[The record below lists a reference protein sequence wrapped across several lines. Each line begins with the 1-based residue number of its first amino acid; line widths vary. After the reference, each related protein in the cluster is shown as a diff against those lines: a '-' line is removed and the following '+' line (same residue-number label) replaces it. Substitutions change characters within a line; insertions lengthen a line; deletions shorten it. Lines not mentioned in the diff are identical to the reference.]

1 MRTFVINAMNHDT
14 LSEKYCALVA
24 ENESLKKE
32 NERLRA
38 KLRDILPSQSCEATF
53 PVQSNGNLQP
63 AVLLSEITPS
73 EKIKIFMMLFRGRD
87 DVYAKRWENKK
98 GDTGYSPACR
108 NEWKSG
114 VCRKPHVKCSVCAHR
129 AYDELT
135 EQVIEDHLRG
145 KVIIG
150 IYPLCV
156 DETCR
161 FLAMDFDDEGWQKD
175 VTTLRS
181 VCLAFDVPVV
191 VERSRSGNGAH
202 AWFFFE
208 TPIPAVSARKFGSA
222 LITCS
227 MSRHH
232 ELSFKSYDRLFPN
245 QDTMPKG
252 GFGNLIALPLQKKAR
267 ELGNSVFIDEN
278 FEPYENQWDFL
289 STIQKMSEESMV
301 SLAVR
306 LSGPDELGVL
316 KNDDEESE
324 KPWEPKPSVRL
335 TPQDFPGAIT
345 LVRANMLFV
354 AKAGISQRGLNAL
367 KRLAAFRN
375 PEFYKAQAMRLSTY
389 GKDRIISCCDD
400 TPDYLCLPRGCE
412 VDIVSL
418 LTGVSINVV
427 WLDKTQKGRS
437 IQVVFNGILRSEQE
451 QAVLE
456 LLKHEN
462 GVLSATTAFGK
473 TVIAAK
479 LIAERKVNTLIL
491 VHRQQLVAQWKDRL
505 GEFLKIDEV
514 LPVMEKKRG
523 RNKKQNVIGLIGA
536 GKKSPGGIVD
546 IAIMQSLNS
555 GGDVKELVK
564 DYGMVIVDECH
575 HVSAFSFEQILK
587 TVTAKYVYG
596 LTATA
601 ARQDGHHPIIF
612 MHCGPVRYRVD
623 AKQQARLRPFEHYI
637 IPRFTNFRLSFEMD
651 EKDYSIQ
658 ELYSEI
664 VSNDWRNRLITD
676 DVIKSYSEGRHCL
689 VLTERTAHVDVLAEM
704 LQRSIPDVISL
715 TGSASAKEKR
725 EAFIR
730 INETPAGQPLT
741 LLATGKY
748 IGEGFDEPRLDT
760 LFLAMPISWK
770 GTVQQYAGRLHRLFD
785 GKENVQIYDYVDS
798 QVRVFSKMYNKRLA
812 GYASL
817 GYKVR
822 AEGLT
827 DNAMDII
834 FDHQNFQP
842 VYENDLAIARKEIV
856 IVSPFATK
864 RRIQQASPL
873 ITAALRK
880 QIKVVVMT
888 RPVTD
893 YKDDK
898 TLRAIFT
905 ELESMGLQIIFK
917 PNIHQKFAII
927 DQSIVWYGSI
937 NLLGYGRSE
946 ESMMRLESANIA
958 CELMRSLE

>member
-1 MRTFVINAMNHDT
+1 MASET
-14 LSEKYCALVA
+14 LLGKYDALVA
-24 ENESLKKE
+24 ENETLKKE

-38 KLRDILPSQSCEATF
+38 KLRDILPSQSYYAIF
-53 PVQSNGNLQP
+53 PTQSNGNIQP
-63 AVLLSEITPS
+63 SVLTPEIPPS
-73 EKIKIFMMLFRGRD
+73 EKIKLFATLFRGRD

-114 VCRKPHVKCSVCAHR
+114 ICRKPQVKCSVCAHR

-145 KVIIG
+145 KVVVG
-150 IYPLCV
+150 IYPLCT

-161 FLAMDFDDEGWQKD
+161 FLAIDFDDEGWQRD

-181 VCLAFDVPVV
+181 VCLAFDIPVV

-208 TPIPAVSARKFGSA
+208 IPIPASAARKFGSA
-222 LITCS
+222 LITYS
-227 MSRHH
+227 MSRRH

-252 GFGNLIALPLQKKAR
+252 GFGNLIALPLQKRAR
-267 ELGNSVFIDEN
+267 ELGNSVFIDNN
-278 FEPYENQWDFL
+278 FDLYENQWECI
-289 STIQKMSEESMV
+289 SAIQKMSEENVV
-301 SLAVR
+301 SLAAR
-306 LSGPDELGVL
+306 LSGRDELGAL
-316 KNDDEESE
+316 KKDDEEIE
-324 KPWEPKPSVRL
+324 KPWEPKPRIEL
-335 TPQDFPGAIT
+335 TAQDFPKEM
-345 LVRANMLFV
+345 LFVRANMIFIP
-354 AKAGISQRGLNAL
+354 KAGISQKGLNAM
-367 KRLAAFRN
+367 KRLAAFKN
-375 PEFYKAQAMRLSTY
+375 PDFYKAQAMRLPTY
-389 GKDRIISCCDD
+389 NKPRIISCCDE

-412 VDIVSL
+412 EDIIALCADAGIKPGS
-418 LTGVSINVV
+418 
-427 WLDKTQKGRS
+427 LDKTQKGKS
-437 IQVVFNGILRSEQE
+437 IQVDFDGVLRDEQC
-451 QAVLE
+451 QAVEE

-491 VHRQQLVAQWKDRL
+491 VHRQQLLAQWADRL
-505 GEFLKIDEV
+505 AEFLKIDEV
-514 LPVMEKKRG
+514 VPVVEKKRG
-523 RNKKQNVIGLIGA
+523 RRKRQNVIGLIGA
-536 GKKSPGGIVD
+536 GKKSPSWIVD
-546 IAIMQSLNS
+546 IAIMQSLSS
-555 GGDVKELVK
+555 GGEIKELVK

-575 HVSAFSFEQILK
+575 HVPAFSFEQILK

-623 AKQQARLRPFEHYI
+623 AKQHAGLRPFEHYI
-637 IPRFTNFRLSFEMD
+637 IPRFTNYRLSFEMD

-676 DVIKSYSEGRHCL
+676 DVIKSYSEGRNCL
-689 VLTERTAHVDVLAEM
+689 VLTERTAHVEVLAKI
-704 LQRSIPDVISL
+704 LQGSIPDVISL
-715 TGSASAKEKR
+715 TGSASAKEKK

-760 LFLAMPISWK
+760 LFLVMPISWK
-770 GTVQQYAGRLHRLFD
+770 GTVQQYAGRLHRLFAS
-785 GKENVQIYDYVDS
+785 KESVQIYDYVDS

-822 AEGLT
+822 AEGLA
-827 DNAMDII
+827 NNSVNII
-834 FDHQNFQP
+834 FDHHNFLP
-842 VYENDLAIARKEIV
+842 VYENDMASARKEIV
-856 IVSPFATK
+856 IVSPFVTK
-864 RRIQQASPL
+864 RRIQQTLPL
-873 ITAALRK
+873 ISTAVQK
-880 QIKVVVMT
+880 QVNVTIVT
-888 RPVTD
+888 RPVAD
-893 YKDDK
+893 YKDDQ
-898 TLRAIFT
+898 TLNEMFAAMD
-905 ELESMGLQIIFK
+905 SKGLRIVFK
-917 PNIHQKFAII
+917 SNIHQKFAII

-946 ESMMRLESANIA
+946 ETIMRLESANIA

>member
-1 MRTFVINAMNHDT
+1 MHDKI
-14 LSEKYCALVA
+14 LLEKFNALVA
-24 ENESLKKE
+24 ENEFLKKE
-32 NERLRA
+32 NKRLRA
-38 KLRDILPSQSCEATF
+38 KLRDILSSQSPEAILLA
-53 PVQSNGNLQP
+53 QSNHDIQP
-63 AVLLSEITPS
+63 QMSLSKNSPS
-73 EKIKIFMMLFRGRD
+73 EKINLFMTLFSGRD

-114 VCRKPHVKCSVCAHR
+114 ACRKPRVKCSVCDHR

-145 KVIIG
+145 KVIVG

-161 FLAMDFDDEGWQKD
+161 FLAMDFDDEGWQRD
-175 VTTLRS
+175 VATLRS
-181 VCLAFDVPVV
+181 VCLAFDIPVA

-208 TPIPAVSARKFGSA
+208 TPMPAAVARKFGSA

-232 ELSFKSYDRLFPN
+232 ELSFRSYDRLFPN

-267 ELGNSVFIDEN
+267 ELGNSVFIDDN
-278 FEPYENQWDFL
+278 FEPYENQWEFL
-289 STIQKMSEESMV
+289 SAIQKISEESIV

-316 KNDDEESE
+316 KKDDEEIE
-324 KPWEPKPSVRL
+324 KPWEPKPRIGL
-335 TPQDFPGAIT
+335 TIQDFPDEMT
-345 LVRANMLFV
+345 LVRANMIFIP
-354 AKAGISQRGLNAL
+354 KAGISQKGLNAM
-367 KRLAAFRN
+367 KRLAAFKN
-375 PEFYKAQAMRLSTY
+375 PEFYKAQAMRLPTY
-389 GKDRIISCCDD
+389 NKPRIISCCDE
-400 TPDYLCLPRGCE
+400 TTDYLCLPRGCD
-412 VDIVSL
+412 VDITAL
-418 LTGVSINVV
+418 CADAGIKPV
-427 WLDKTQKGRS
+427 WTDKTQRGRS
-437 IQVVFNGILRSEQE
+437 IQVDFDGILRDEQC
-451 QAVLE
+451 QAVEE
-456 LLKHEN
+456 LLKHDN

-491 VHRQQLVAQWKDRL
+491 VHRQQLLTQWTDRL
-505 GEFLKIDEV
+505 SEFLKIDEV
-514 LPVMEKKRG
+514 LPAVEKKRG
-523 RNKKQNVIGLIGA
+523 RKKRQSVIGLIGA

-546 IAIMQSLNS
+546 IAIMQSLSS
-555 GGDVKELVK
+555 GGEIKELVK

-575 HVSAFSFEQILK
+575 HVPAFSFEQILK
-587 TVTAKYVYG
+587 NVTAKHVYG
-596 LTATA
+596 LTATV

-623 AKQQARLRPFEHYI
+623 AKHQAGLRPFEHYT
-637 IPRFTNFRLSFEMD
+637 IPRFTNFRLSFEVD

-676 DVIKSYSEGRHCL
+676 DVVKSYSEGRNCL
-689 VLTERTAHVDVLAEM
+689 VLTERTAHVEIMARM
-704 LQRSIPDVISL
+704 LQGSIPDVISL
-715 TGSASAKEKR
+715 TGSVGAKEKKA
-725 EAFIR
+725 AFIR

-770 GTVQQYAGRLHRLFD
+770 GTVQQYAGRLHRLFA
-785 GKENVQIYDYVDS
+785 GKDNVRIYDYVDS

-822 AEGLT
+822 AEGLA
-827 DNAMDII
+827 DNSMDII
-834 FDHQNFQP
+834 FDHQNFLP
-842 VYENDLAIARKEIV
+842 IYENDLASARKEIV

-873 ITAALRK
+873 IAAALRK
-880 QIKVVVMT
+880 QINVVVVT

-893 YKDDK
+893 YKEDK
-898 TLRAIFT
+898 TLRNVFE
-905 ELESMGLQIIFK
+905 ELESMSLQIVFK
-917 PNIHQKFAII
+917 SNIHQKFAII

-958 CELMRSLE
+958 CELLKSL

>member
-1 MRTFVINAMNHDT
+1 MTSET
-14 LSEKYCALVA
+14 LLEIYNALVV
-24 ENESLKKE
+24 ENETLKKE

-38 KLRDILPSQSCEATF
+38 KLRDILPSQSDDAIF
-53 PVQSNGNLQP
+53 PAPSNDCIQP
-63 AVLLSEITPS
+63 SILPTEIPPS
-73 EKIKIFMMLFRGRD
+73 EKIKLFMALFSGRD
-87 DVYAKRWENKK
+87 DVYAKRWENRK
-98 GDTGYSPACR
+98 GDAGYSPACR

-114 VCRKPHVKCSVCAHR
+114 VCRKPQVKCSACTHR

-145 KVIIG
+145 NVIAG
-150 IYPLCV
+150 IYPLCM

-161 FLAMDFDDEGWQKD
+161 FLAMDFDDEGWQRD

-181 VCLAFDVPVV
+181 VCLAFDIPVV

-202 AWFFFE
+202 AWFFFD
-208 TPIPAVSARKFGSA
+208 TPIPAAVARKFGSA

-227 MSRHH
+227 MTRHH
-232 ELSFKSYDRLFPN
+232 ELSFRSYDRLFPN

-252 GFGNLIALPLQKKAR
+252 GVGNLIALPLQKKAR
-267 ELGNSVFIDEN
+267 ELGNSVFIDGN
-278 FEPYENQWDFL
+278 FEPYENQWEFL
-289 STIQKMSEESMV
+289 SAIQKMSEESIV

-306 LSGPDELGVL
+306 LSGPDELGEL
-316 KNDDEESE
+316 KKDDEEIE
-324 KPWEPKPSVRL
+324 KPWVPEPRIGL
-335 TPQDFPGAIT
+335 TIQDFPEEMT
-345 LVRANMLFV
+345 LVRVNMIFIS
-354 AKAGISQRGLNAL
+354 KAGVSQKGLNAM
-367 KRLAAFRN
+367 KRLAAFKN
-375 PEFYKAQAMRLSTY
+375 PDFYKAQAMRLPTY
-389 GKDRIISCCDD
+389 NKPRIISCCDE

-412 VDIVSL
+412 GDITAL
-418 LTGVSINVV
+418 CADAGITPA
-427 WLDKTQKGRS
+427 WLDETQKGKS
-437 IQVVFNGILRSEQE
+437 IQVGFTGILRDEQC
-451 QAVLE
+451 QAVEE

-491 VHRQQLVAQWKDRL
+491 VHRQQLLAQWTDRL

-514 LPVMEKKRG
+514 LPAMEKKHG
-523 RNKKQNVIGLIGA
+523 RKKRQSVIGLIGA

-546 IAIMQSLNS
+546 IAIMQSLSS
-555 GGDVKELVK
+555 GGEIKELVK

-596 LTATA
+596 LTATT

-623 AKQQARLRPFEHYI
+623 AKQQAGLRPFDHYI

-664 VSNDWRNRLITD
+664 VSSDWRNRLITD
-676 DVIKSYSEGRHCL
+676 DVVKSYSEGRNCL
-689 VLTERTAHVDVLAEM
+689 VLTERTAHVEVLAKM
-704 LQRSIPDVISL
+704 LQGSIPDVISL
-715 TGSASAKEKR
+715 TGRAGAKEKR

-770 GTVQQYAGRLHRLFD
+770 GTVQQYAGRLHRLFV

-798 QVRVFSKMYNKRLA
+798 QVRVLSKMYNKRLA

-822 AEGLT
+822 AEGLA
-827 DNAMDII
+827 DNSVDII

-856 IVSPFATK
+856 IVSPFVTK
-864 RRIQQASPL
+864 RRIQQILPL
-873 ITAALRK
+873 ISTAVQK
-880 QIKVVVMT
+880 QVNVTIVT
-888 RPVTD
+888 RPVAD
-893 YKDDK
+893 YKDDQA
-898 TLRAIFT
+898 LNEMFAAM
-905 ELESMGLQIIFK
+905 ESKGLQIVFK
-917 PNIHQKFAII
+917 SGIHQKFAII

-946 ESMMRLESANIA
+946 ETMMRLESANIA
-958 CELMRSLE
+958 CELLKSLE

>member
-1 MRTFVINAMNHDT
+1 MTSDA
-14 LSEKYCALVA
+14 LLEKYNALVA
-24 ENESLKKE
+24 ENETLKKE

-38 KLRDILPSQSCEATF
+38 KLRDILPSPSDDVIF
-53 PVQSNGNLQP
+53 PAPSNESIQP
-63 AVLLSEITPS
+63 LVLLSEIPPS
-73 EKIKIFMMLFRGRD
+73 EKIKLFMTLFKGRD

-114 VCRKPHVKCSVCAHR
+114 VCRKPQVKCSVCAHR
-129 AYDELT
+129 TYDELT
-135 EQVIEDHLRG
+135 EQIIEDHLRG
-145 KVIIG
+145 KVIVG
-150 IYPLCV
+150 IYPLCM

-161 FLAMDFDDEGWQKD
+161 FLVMDFDDEGWQRD
-175 VTTLRS
+175 ITTLRS
-181 VCLAFDVPVV
+181 VCLAFDISVV
-191 VERSRSGNGAH
+191 VERSRSGDGAH

-208 TPIPAVSARKFGSA
+208 TPIPAALARKFGSA

-278 FEPYENQWDFL
+278 FNPYENQWEFL
-289 STIQKMSEESMV
+289 SAIQKMSAESVAM
-301 SLAVR
+301 LAAY

-316 KNDDEESE
+316 KKDDEEIE
-324 KPWEPKPSVRL
+324 KPWEPKPRIGL
-335 TPQDFPGAIT
+335 TAQDFPKEMV
-345 LVRANMLFV
+345 LVRANMIFIP
-354 AKAGISQRGLNAL
+354 KAGISQKGLNAMQ
-367 KRLAAFRN
+367 RLAAFKN
-375 PEFYKAQAMRLSTY
+375 PDFYKAQAMRLPTY
-389 GKDRIISCCDD
+389 NKPRIISCCDE

-412 VDIVSL
+412 GDIIAL
-418 LTGVSINVV
+418 CADAGVTPA
-427 WLDKTQKGRS
+427 WLDKTQKGKS
-437 IQVVFNGILRSEQE
+437 IQVDFTGMLRDEQC
-451 QAVLE
+451 QAVDE

-491 VHRQQLVAQWKDRL
+491 VHRQQLLTQWTERL
-505 GEFLKIDEV
+505 TEFLKIDEV
-514 LPVMEKKRG
+514 LPAMEKKRG
-523 RNKKQNVIGLIGA
+523 RQKKKNVIGLIGA

-546 IAIMQSLNS
+546 IAIMQSLSS

-612 MHCGPVRYRVD
+612 MHCGPIRYRVD

-637 IPRFTNFRLSFEMD
+637 IPRFTNSRLSFEMD

-676 DVIKSYSEGRHCL
+676 DVIRSYSEGRNCL
-689 VLTERTAHVDVLAEM
+689 VLTERTAHVDVLAKM
-704 LQRSIPDVISL
+704 LQGNIPDVISL
-715 TGSASAKEKR
+715 TGRASAKEKR

-730 INETPAGQPLT
+730 INETPAGQSLT

-770 GTVQQYAGRLHRLFD
+770 GTVQQYAGRLHRLFA

-822 AEGLT
+822 AEGLSE
-827 DNAMDII
+827 NSMDII

-842 VYENDLAIARKEIV
+842 VYENDLAVARKEIV

-873 ITAALRK
+873 IAAALQK
-880 QIKVVVMT
+880 QIKVVIMT

-898 TLRAIFT
+898 ALREIFT

-917 PNIHQKFAII
+917 SNIHQKFAII

-946 ESMMRLESANIA
+946 ETMMRLESANIA
-958 CELMRSLE
+958 RELVRSLE

>member
-1 MRTFVINAMNHDT
+1 MNHDT
-14 LSEKYCALVA
+14 LLEKYCALA
-24 ENESLKKE
+24 AQNESLKKE

-38 KLRDILPSQSCEATF
+38 KLRGMLPSPSVETTF
-53 PVQSNGNLQP
+53 PAPSNDSNQP
-63 AVLLSEITPS
+63 SVLPTEIPPS
-73 EKIKIFMMLFRGRD
+73 EKIKLFTTLFRGRD
-87 DVYAKRWENKK
+87 DVYAKLWQNKK
-98 GDTGYSPACR
+98 GDTGYSPACL

-114 VCRKPHVKCSVCAHR
+114 ICRKPHVKCSACAHR

-135 EQVIEDHLRG
+135 EQIVEDHLRG
-145 KVIIG
+145 KVIVG

-156 DETCR
+156 DETCH
-161 FLAMDFDDEGWQKD
+161 FLVMDFDDEGWQRD
-175 VTTLRS
+175 VTTLRA
-181 VCLAFDVPVV
+181 VCLAFSIPVF

-208 TPIPAVSARKFGSA
+208 TPIPAHLARKFGSA

-232 ELSFKSYDRLFPN
+232 ELSFRSYDRLFPN

-278 FEPYENQWDFL
+278 FEPYEDQWEFL
-289 STIQKMSEESMV
+289 SAIQKISEEKIV
-301 SLAVR
+301 SLAGR
-306 LSGPDELGVL
+306 LSGPDELGAL
-316 KNDDEESE
+316 KEDDEEIE
-324 KPWEPKPSVRL
+324 KPWEPKPRIGL
-335 TPQDFPGAIT
+335 TDQDFPDDMALI
-345 LVRANMLFV
+345 RANMIFIPKTGV
-354 AKAGISQRGLNAL
+354 SQRGLNAL

-375 PEFYKAQAMRLSTY
+375 PEFYKAQAMRLTTY
-389 GKDRIISCCDD
+389 GKSRIISCADE

-412 VDIVSL
+412 WDITAL
-418 LTGVSINVV
+418 CADAGITPV
-427 WLDKTQKGRS
+427 WLDKTQKGKS
-437 IQVVFNGILRSEQE
+437 IQVDFDGILRDEQC
-451 QAVLE
+451 QVTDE
-456 LLKHEN
+456 LLKHKN

-491 VHRQQLVAQWKDRL
+491 VHRQQLLTQWTDRL
-505 GEFLKIDEV
+505 TEFLKIDEV
-514 LPVMEKKRG
+514 LPAVEKKRG
-523 RNKKQNVIGLIGA
+523 RKKRQNVIGLIGA

-546 IAIMQSLNS
+546 IAIMQSLSS

-575 HVSAFSFEQILK
+575 HVPAFSFEQILK

-676 DVIKSYSEGRHCL
+676 DVFKSYSEGRNCL
-689 VLTERTAHVDVLAEM
+689 VLTERTAHVDVLAKM

-730 INETPAGQPLT
+730 INETTAGQPLT

-760 LFLAMPISWK
+760 LFMAMPISWK

-827 DNAMDII
+827 DNAVDII
-834 FDHQNFQP
+834 FNHQNFQP
-842 VYENDLAIARKEIV
+842 VYENDLANARKEIV
-856 IVSPFATK
+856 MVSPFATK

-893 YKDDK
+893 HKDDK

-958 CELMRSLE
+958 GELLKSLE

>member
-1 MRTFVINAMNHDT
+1 MTSET
-14 LSEKYCALVA
+14 LLGKYNALVA
-24 ENESLKKE
+24 ENEALKKE
-32 NERLRA
+32 NEWLRA
-38 KLRDILPSQSCEATF
+38 KLRAILPSQSCETTF
-53 PVQSNGNLQP
+53 PTQSDGNIQSP
-63 AVLLSEITPS
+63 VLLPEIPPL
-73 EKIKIFMMLFRGRD
+73 EKIKLFTTLFRGRD

-114 VCRKPHVKCSVCAHR
+114 VCRKPKVRCSDCTHK
-129 AYDELT
+129 AYSELT

-145 KVIIG
+145 KVIAG
-150 IYPLCV
+150 IYPLCM

-161 FLAMDFDDEGWQKD
+161 FLAMDFDDEGWQSD
-175 VTTLRS
+175 VTALRS
-181 VCLAFDVPVV
+181 VCLAFGIPIA

-208 TPIPAVSARKFGSA
+208 TPIPAAVARKFGSA

-252 GFGNLIALPLQKKAR
+252 GFGSLIALPLQKKAR
-267 ELGNSVFIDEN
+267 EFGNSVFIDEN
-278 FEPYENQWDFL
+278 FEPYENQWEYL
-289 STIQKMSEESMV
+289 SAIQKMSEASIV
-301 SLAVR
+301 SFAAH

-316 KNDDEESE
+316 KKDNEEIE
-324 KPWEPKPSVRL
+324 EPWDPKPRIGL
-335 TPQDFPGAIT
+335 TAQDFPKEMV
-345 LVRANMLFV
+345 LVRANMIFIP
-354 AKAGISQRGLNAL
+354 KTGISQKGLNVM
-367 KRLAAFRN
+367 KRLAAFKN
-375 PEFYKAQAMRLSTY
+375 PEFHKAQAMRLPTY
-389 GKDRIISCCDD
+389 NKPRIISCCDE

-412 VDIVSL
+412 GDITALCADAGIKPAWS
-418 LTGVSINVV
+418 
-427 WLDKTQKGRS
+427 DQTQKGKS
-437 IQVVFNGILRSEQE
+437 IQVAFKGILRDEQC
-451 QAVLE
+451 QAVEE

-479 LIAERKVNTLIL
+479 LIAERKINTLIL
-491 VHRQQLVAQWKDRL
+491 VHRQQLLTQWTDRL

-514 LPVMEKKRG
+514 LPVSENKRG
-523 RNKKQNVIGLIGA
+523 RRKKQNVIGLIGA

-546 IAIMQSLNS
+546 IAIMQSLSSS
-555 GGDVKELVK
+555 GEVKDLVK
-564 DYGMVIVDECH
+564 NYGMVIVDECH
-575 HVSAFSFEQILK
+575 HVPAFSFEQILK
-587 TVTAKYVYG
+587 TVRAKYVYG

-623 AKQQARLRPFEHYI
+623 AKKQARLRPFEHYI
-637 IPRFTNFRLSFEMD
+637 IPRFTNFRLSFEVD

-664 VSNDWRNRLITD
+664 VSNDWRNKLITD
-676 DVIKSYSEGRHCL
+676 DIIKSYSEGRNCL
-689 VLTERTAHVDVLAEM
+689 VLTERTAHVDVLAKI
-704 LQRSIPDVISL
+704 LRGSIPDVVLL
-715 TGSASAKEKR
+715 TGSTSTKEKKA
-725 EAFIR
+725 AFIR
-730 INETPAGQPLT
+730 INEAPAGQPLT

-770 GTVQQYAGRLHRLFD
+770 GTVQQYAGRLHRLFA

-822 AEGLT
+822 AQGLA
-827 DNAMDII
+827 DNSIDII
-834 FDHQNFQP
+834 FDNQNFQP

-856 IVSPFATK
+856 IVSPFVTK
-864 RRIQQASPL
+864 RRIQQTLPL
-873 ITAALRK
+873 ISTAVQK
-880 QIKVVVMT
+880 QVNVTIVT
-888 RPVTD
+888 RPVAD
-893 YKDDK
+893 YKDDQ
-898 TLRAIFT
+898 TMNEIFAAMD
-905 ELESMGLQIIFK
+905 SKGLQVVFK
-917 PNIHQKFAII
+917 SNIHQKFAII
-927 DQSIVWYGSI
+927 DRGIVWYGSV

-946 ESMMRLESANIA
+946 ETMMRLESANIA
-958 CELMRSLE
+958 GELMRSLE